1 MSKPRIR
8 YGILDDEGQVIRWVW
23 NKPSA
28 LYRYII
34 QRVPT
39 VDLSNI
45 EDAPF

>member
-8 YGILDDEGQVIRWVW
+8 YGILDDEGQVVRWVW

-28 LYRYII
+28 HYRYIT

-39 VDLSNI
+39 VDLSDI